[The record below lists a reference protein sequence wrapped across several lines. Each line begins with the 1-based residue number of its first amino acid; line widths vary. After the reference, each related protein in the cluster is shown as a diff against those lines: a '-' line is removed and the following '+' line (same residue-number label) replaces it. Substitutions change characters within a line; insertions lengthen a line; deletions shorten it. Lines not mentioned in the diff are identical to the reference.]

1 MWMPVIFFCMID
13 GSCNFWTTDLF
24 DNKKEC
30 EVVVLKTMSK
40 LDEEPTVAMS
50 EGVCLPV
57 KIKGI

>member
-1 MWMPVIFFCMID
+1 MVD
-13 GSCNFWTTDLF
+13 GSCSFWTSDLF

-30 EVVVLKTMSK
+30 EIVVLKTMSK
-40 LDEEPTVAMS
+40 LDDEPTVAMS

>member
-1 MWMPVIFFCMID
+1 MID
-13 GSCNFWTTDLF
+13 GSCNFSTTDLF
-24 DNKKEC
+24 DSKKEC

-57 KIKGI
+57 KLKGI